1 MLLLLL
7 LLLLLLFYN
16 ILWRHLTVI
25 WMSIRVQKTEN
36 CMRFDFF
43 TSNLNRQ
50 ASERVSEWA
59 SVCVAW
65 RLTLAS
71 CVCTLIDNGREPI
84 RNKDTDV
91 LYKLTFSVEEPT
103 RVCLVLSPQFIKP
116 SLEDAQ
122 AITGFPWGDTSYH
135 RTPADK
141 EIHYQEQ

>member
-1 MLLLLL
+1 MTSSDCHM
-7 LLLLLLFYN
+7 N
-16 ILWRHLTVI
+16 VNK
-25 WMSIRVQKTEN
+25 STEN
-36 CMRFDFF
+36 RKLHAIWFF
-43 TSNLNRQ
+43 YIKPKSASEW
-50 ASERVSEWA
+50 ASERVF
-59 SVCVAW
+59 VL
-65 RLTLAS
+65 RDGLRQLRI
-71 CVCTLIDNGREPI
+71 CTLIDNGREPI

-103 RVCLVLSPQFIKP
+103 WVCLVLSPQFIKP